1 MKSMHKHRTP
11 RPAFTLIE
19 MMIVIA
25 IIGLLA
31 ALTLGISSSVL
42 RNSEIRQT
50 ENAVKILTMAMQEWE
65 LEMGRSMEFEGVP
78 ESADTGMY
86 DLYASGLIDYPGF
99 NQQGIDNQ
107 VMTDA
112 MKNRAVSFMYVLT
125 QSESATTVLSK
136 MESDLMVKDNDGTF
150 VADAWGNPIGI
161 VFPGKYYYDVFPSGN
176 MFAEDSCGDLTV
188 RDQVEDGLGS
198 CINQMPYYVSAG
210 PDGLWGYRFQSN
222 NGPID
227 DASGAMS
234 DATLD
239 NIYSYKPYLVEGAR

>member
-1 MKSMHKHRTP
+1 MKSMHKQRTP

-125 QSESATTVLSK
+125 QSESATTVLAK
-136 MESDLMVKDNDGTF
+136 MESDLIVKDNDGTF

-161 VFPGKYYYDVFPSGN
+161 DIWIQCCVSSSRYRLNRSLGYGGIVEASKNPRN
-176 MFAEDSCGDLTV
+176 LTV
-188 RDQVEDGLGS
+188 
-198 CINQMPYYVSAG
+198 
-210 PDGLWGYRFQSN
+210 SN
-222 NGPID
+222 RQTAWI
-227 DASGAMS
+227 
-234 DATLD
+234 
-239 NIYSYKPYLVEGAR
+239 LV